1 MIAIIDYG
9 LGKIKALVHVYKQ
22 QNIPVV
28 IAAHPDQLR
37 EAGKIILPGLGSF
50 DYAMQRLRRRR

>member
-37 EAGKIILPGLGSF
+37 EAGKIILPGVALLTMPCSG
-50 DYAMQRLRRRR
+50 